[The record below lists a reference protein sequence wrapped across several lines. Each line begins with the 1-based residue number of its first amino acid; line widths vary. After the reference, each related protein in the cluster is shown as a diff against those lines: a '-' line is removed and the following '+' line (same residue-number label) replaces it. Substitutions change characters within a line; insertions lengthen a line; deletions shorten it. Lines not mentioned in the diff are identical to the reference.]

1 MDVHYMTSSQ
11 LKTRAKDLLEGRF
24 GSAVLIIFLGGI
36 ITATL
41 SMISNS
47 FVSLLLMVM
56 GLNLSSVVVGIFSL
70 SVSAV
75 VSLFTNI
82 FSAGYALFFL
92 NVACKRSCDVGC
104 LFYGFRGQQ
113 FGKCMSLSAFFTIVS
128 FVLFLPCQ
136 ICNGMFGQTKET
148 GWMMAALLL
157 GSIALAASTIFSLV
171 FSQCYFLLLDFPDYT
186 AKQLLQSSAQIM
198 RGHKGRL
205 FYLQV
210 SFIPLVLL
218 ALLTCGIGILWLRPY
233 IQMTYTCFF
242 LNIMDPR
249 KG

>member
-1 MDVHYMTSSQ
+1 MDVQYMTSSQ

-41 SMISNS
+41 NMISNS
-47 FVSLLLMVM
+47 FVSLFLM
-56 GLNLSSVVVGIFSL
+56 GLDLSSVAVGILSL
-70 SVSAV
+70 SASAV

-92 NVACKRSCDVGC
+92 NIACKRSCDVGC

-113 FGKCMSLSAFFTIVS
+113 FGKCMSLSAFFTVVS

-148 GWMMAALLL
+148 GWLMAALLL

-186 AKQLLQSSAQIM
+186 VKQLLQSSARIM

-210 SFIPLVLL
+210 SFIPLILL
-218 ALLTCGIGILWLRPY
+218 AVLTCGIGILWLSPY
-233 IQMTYTCFF
+233 IQMTYACFF
-242 LNIMDPR
+242 LDIMNPLTR

>member
-1 MDVHYMTSSQ
+1 MDVQYMTSSQ

-41 SMISNS
+41 NMISNS
-47 FVSLLLMVM
+47 FVSLLLL
-56 GLNLSSVVVGIFSL
+56 GLDLSPVAVVILSL
-70 SVSAV
+70 SVSAL

-92 NVACKRSCDVGC
+92 NIACKRSCDVGC
-104 LFYGFRGQQ
+104 LFYGFREQ

-148 GWMMAALLL
+148 GWMMAALLF
-157 GSIALAASTIFSLV
+157 GSIALTASTIFSLV

-186 AKQLLQSSAQIM
+186 AKQLLQSSARIM
-198 RGHKGRL
+198 RGHKGHL

-210 SFIPLVLL
+210 SFIPLILL
-218 ALLTCGIGILWLRPY
+218 AVLTCGIGILWLSPY

-242 LNIMDPR
+242 LDIMNPLTR